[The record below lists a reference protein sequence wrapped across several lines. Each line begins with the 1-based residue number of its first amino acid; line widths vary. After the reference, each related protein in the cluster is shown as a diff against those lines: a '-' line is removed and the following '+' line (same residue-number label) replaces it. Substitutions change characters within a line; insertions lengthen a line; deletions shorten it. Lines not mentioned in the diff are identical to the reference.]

1 MNYAT
6 GHAFNL
12 SEMFDNFNIKKLK
25 ANYKLSKE
33 ICNSLS
39 KKDLASKVFKESV
52 KIILED
58 IIDNNVTFQLPTGGR
73 KSDIHVKRTSG
84 EDFKKARRKGKW
96 KEVDFLASFFSGYE
110 LTLNMYNKDGGV
122 TRSKP
127 IYVDKNLK
135 NKLTEYTNNGKQYC

>member
-1 MNYAT
+1 MNYST

-12 SEMFDNFNIKKLK
+12 QEMFQNFDTKKLK
-25 ANYKLSKE
+25 ADYKVSKKA
-33 ICNSLS
+33 CNSLS
-39 KKDLASKVFKESV
+39 KTDLATKVFKESV
-52 KIILED
+52 KIILND

-73 KSDIHVKRTSG
+73 KSDIHVKRTEG
-84 EDFKKARRKGKW
+84 EEFKQARRKGKW
-96 KEVDFLASFFSGYE
+96 RDVDFLASFFSGYQ
-110 LTLNMYNKDGGV
+110 LVLNMYNKDGGV